1 VPDGATDPL
10 DGTTEP
16 LEAPVE
22 LPPEVWPLAPPEFE
36 APDIFGVL
44 PELALSGL
52 LAHALRTVPAR
63 ARPKIEK
70 RRFIGFR

>member
-10 DGTTEP
+10 DGTTDP

-22 LPPEVWPLAPPEFE
+22 SLPDVWPLAPP
-36 APDIFGVL
+36 DMFGVL
-44 PELALSGL
+44 PELAFSGL

-70 RRFIGFR
+70 RRFMGFR